1 MQTVIGVFD
10 TVEEAQ
16 DAQKSLLSAGFDRS
30 EVRIQSQSTLKSFDS
45 ESSTTT
51 SSRSGD
57 SSSGSGEGFMASIGN
72 FFSNLFG
79 SDNEHAEHA
88 GHYSEAVRR
97 GGSVLVVTAQDES
110 QVQAA
115 RTALSAAGAV
125 DIDKRAAGW
134 RQDGYSGFDPAAQ
147 PFGAK
152 EVQADRSK
160 MQAQTQAQT
169 QPLTANAK
177 VQAKNNAVLPIVKE
191 EIEIG
196 KREVDLGAVR
206 VFSRTEMRPVS
217 EQVQLREQHA
227 DIQRRPVDRP
237 AAEADLK
244 AFEGGSIE
252 VKEMAERAVVSK
264 TARVVEEVVVGT
276 QASTRTETI
285 SDQVRNTVVD
295 VEKTGED
302 NSLNQGNQ
310 GNQGTPDY
318 RNHYQANLANTGVSY
333 EDYEPAYRYGYGMR
347 TDSRYANRAW
357 NDVEGEAQRDWS
369 SHNPNGNWEKFKQAV
384 KHGWDSMTGS
394 NTSSAASQRKV
405 NTST

>member
-16 DAQKSLLSAGFDRS
+16 DAQQSLLNKGFDES
-30 EVRIQSQSTLKSFDS
+30 EVRIQSQSTLKSFDA

-57 SSSGSGEGFMASIGN
+57 SGSGSSSGEGFMASIGN

-79 SDNEHAEHA
+79 GDNEHAEHA

-97 GGSVLVVTAQDES
+97 GGSVVVVTAQDES
-110 QVQAA
+110 QVHAA

-169 QPLTANAK
+169 QPQTAI
-177 VQAKNNAVLPIVKE
+177 VQAKNNHILPIVQE
-191 EIEIG
+191 EIEVG

-206 VFSRTEMRPVS
+206 VFSRTEMRPVT

-252 VKEMAERAVVSK
+252 VKEMAERAIVSK

-276 QASTRTETI
+276 QATTRTETI
-285 SDQVRNTVVD
+285 SDQVRSTVVD

-302 NSLNQGNQ
+302 NSLNQGT
-310 GNQGTPDY
+310 QGTPDY
-318 RNHYQANLANTGVSY
+318 RSHYQANLANTGASY

-369 SHNPNGNWEKFKQAV
+369 SHNPNGNWEKFKLAV

-394 NTSSAASQRKV
+394 NTTSSTTSQRKT
-405 NTST
+405 NTSV

>member
-16 DAQKSLLSAGFDRS
+16 NAQKSLLRAGFNES
-30 EVRIQSQSTLKSFDS
+30 EVRMQSQSTLKSTDP

-51 SSRSGD
+51 SSRSGN
-57 SSSGSGEGFMASIGN
+57 GGEGFMASIGN
-72 FFSNLFG
+72 FFSNLFKG
-79 SDNEHAEHA
+79 EDEHAEHA

-97 GGSVLVVTAQDES
+97 GGSVVVVTAQDES
-110 QVQAA
+110 RVQAA

-152 EVQADRSK
+152 EIQADRSRV
-160 MQAQTQAQT
+160 QAQTQAKT
-169 QPLTANAK
+169 QPQTAK
-177 VQAKNNAVLPIVKE
+177 IQAENDTVLPVVRE
-191 EIEIG
+191 EIEVG

-227 DIQRRPVDRP
+227 DIQRRPVNRP
-237 AAEADLK
+237 AVEADLK

-252 VKEMAERAVVSK
+252 VQEMAERAVISK

-276 QASTRTETI
+276 QATTRTETV

-295 VEKTGED
+295 VEKTGEG
-302 NSLNQGNQ
+302 NSLNQGMA
-310 GNQGTPDY
+310 DY
-318 RNHYQANLANTGVSY
+318 RSHYQANLSDMGSSY
-333 EDYEPAYRYGYGMR
+333 EEYEPAYRYGAGLR
-347 TDSRYANRAW
+347 SDSRYANRAW
-357 NDVEGEAQRDWS
+357 NDVEAEAQRDWS
-369 SHNPNGNWEKFKQAV
+369 SHNPSGNWEKFKQAV
-384 KHGWDSMTGS
+384 KHGWDSITGNSSTAS
-394 NTSSAASQRKV
+394 NATSKRKENASA
-405 NTST
+405 